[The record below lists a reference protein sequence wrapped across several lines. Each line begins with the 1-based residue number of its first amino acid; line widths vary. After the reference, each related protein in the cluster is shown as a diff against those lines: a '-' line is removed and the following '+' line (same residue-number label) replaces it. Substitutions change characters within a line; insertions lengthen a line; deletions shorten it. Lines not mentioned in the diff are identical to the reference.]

1 MSPFHRLTTPNWAA
15 WEWAWL
21 FHLPIIIA
29 AGPGS
34 GLNLTSIPA
43 AVNYNWFC
51 LKLLK
56 DKGTSVLIG
65 ASLEAIT
72 ALKILH
78 KVDILSRTWR
88 NMKLH
93 LKAVPHASPCNI
105 TLSHPCLNTVFLCD
119 TSPLVSMGQARS
131 YNTFIVCWQTCEV
144 CRSVFFFYSYL
155 KMVFTSVRWNHAVCW
170 VYPDVL
176 LLLKPVHRGH
186 LKADQ
191 EEAKFLPFSFLTV
204 EGILQTPSDCEIHLW
219 RDDTPPDGSRL
230 TWFAH
235 YNFAYENKMR
245 CDNWSLMYFSLLSH
259 DTISTA
265 LFQGKTLLGRAH
277 LKLL

>member
-1 MSPFHRLTTPNWAA
+1 MGLALSSSHHYCSRPRVRAQSDKHSSCSTLQLI
-15 WEWAWL
+15 L
-21 FHLPIIIA
+21 F
-29 AGPGS
+29 
-34 GLNLTSIPA
+34 
-43 AVNYNWFC
+43 
-51 LKLLK
+51 K
-56 DKGTSVLIG
+56 
-65 ASLEAIT
+65 
-72 ALKILH
+72 ALKRQRHGGINRS
-78 KVDILSRTWR
+78 KSRSNYRIKNPSQSWHSLQ
-88 NMKLH
+88 NLAKYE
-93 LKAVPHASPCNI
+93 AASQSCAPRFPRQH
-105 TLSHPCLNTVFLCD
+105 HPCWNTAFLCG
-119 TSPLVSMGQARS
+119 TSPLVSTGQARRH
-131 YNTFIVCWQTCEV
+131 NTFIVCWQTCEV
-144 CRSVFFFYSYL
+144 CRCFFFLNLYS